1 MLHHPECLQ
10 VHFSVETE
18 TPCALR
24 LHVRM
29 PEWASGKPSC
39 FVSPERETWENGDGW
54 NVNLPMRIWC
64 EALSGDNGRV
74 AFLYGPRVLA
84 GLVDSERTLHVD
96 PEKPE
101 TALERANE
109 REWGYWTEEF
119 QTVTEEKAIRF
130 IPLHDVGY
138 EPYAVYFRL
147 PGKPRA

>member
-1 MLHHPECLQ
+1 
-10 VHFSVETE
+10 
-18 TPCALR
+18 
-24 LHVRM
+24 
-29 PEWASGKPSC
+29 
-39 FVSPERETWENGDGW
+39 
-54 NVNLPMRIWC
+54 
-64 EALSGDNGRV
+64 
-74 AFLYGPRVLA
+74 VLA